1 MILSTYVL
9 KKAFANIS
17 YFELTA
23 TDTVGWFE
31 KLYIF
36 LWI

>member
-23 TDTVGWFE
+23 TDTVG
-31 KLYIF
+31 
-36 LWI
+36 